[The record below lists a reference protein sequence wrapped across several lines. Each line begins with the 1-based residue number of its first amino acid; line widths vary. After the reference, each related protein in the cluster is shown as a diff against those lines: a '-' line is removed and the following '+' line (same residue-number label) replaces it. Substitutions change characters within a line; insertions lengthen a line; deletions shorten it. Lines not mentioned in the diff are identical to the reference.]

1 MSIQVREEREAD
13 LPAIGRVLEFAFG
26 GRIEAM
32 LVEVLRAERA
42 IVLALVAELDG
53 EIVGHVVF
61 SPVAILDPRFRGSAV
76 GLAPLAVTPARQRS
90 GIGSMLVREGLRRC
104 GIAGHRVAVV
114 LGHPEYYP
122 RFGFQSAERF
132 GLTCD
137 FPAPPG
143 VFQALELEPGALD
156 GVQGHVTYQPAFRRV
171 G

>member
-1 MSIQVREEREAD
+1 MSIQIREERDED
-13 LPAIGRVLEFAFG
+13 FPAVARVLELAFG
-26 GRIEAM
+26 GRVEAM

-42 IVLALVAELDG
+42 IVLALLAELEGDV
-53 EIVGHVVF
+53 VGHIVF

-104 GIAGHRVAVV
+104 GIAGHRAAVV
-114 LGHPEYYP
+114 FGHPEYYP
-122 RFGFQSAERF
+122 RFGFLSAERF
-132 GLTCD
+132 GLTCE

-143 VFQALELEPGALD
+143 VFQVLELEPGALD